1 MTILQPIGTQGCGCD
16 RRDTLKALLS
26 VDDALAL
33 IDERTTAITETE
45 MLATELALGRILAD
59 PVTSLQMPPPFD
71 NAAMDG
77 YAVARALKADPLT
90 AHIVLVALTG
100 YGSEQDRQR
109 AFDAG
114 FDHHFTKPI
123 KLEDLDAI
131 LA

>member
-1 MTILQPIGTQGCGCD
+1 M
-16 RRDTLKALLS
+16 RRDAPPKTARTAS
-26 VDDALAL
+26 RWRIAHQPEIAL
-33 IDERTTAITETE
+33 IDIG
-45 MLATELALGRILAD
+45 LAG
-59 PVTSLQMPPPFD
+59 
-71 NAAMDG
+71 MDG